1 MIGSRF
7 TGGLLARGYFSFSS
21 SLTPRVSSLPPMSDV
36 EPFDAS
42 LLPPR
47 QFFKFSADVK
57 QADGLDSPKGFSL
70 DESYA
75 LPAFGELDGRPA
87 FAEVRMAWSA
97 AGLAW
102 QVTVEGKTQLPW
114 CRDSR
119 LEDSDGLQVWIDT
132 RATLNV
138 HRASRFSHRFIYL
151 PRGGGSAS
159 DQPIAE
165 QLLINRARE
174 NARPLRPREL
184 TAKSKTAGSG
194 YTLWAFA
201 PAGALG
207 GYDPTQQPRL
217 GFTYALLD
225 RERGLQTFSTGP
237 EFPYE
242 EDPSCWAE
250 LRLV

>member
-1 MIGSRF
+1 
-7 TGGLLARGYFSFSS
+7 
-21 SLTPRVSSLPPMSDV
+21 MSDV

-42 LLPPR
+42 LMPPR
-47 QFFKFSADVK
+47 QFFRFSADVRR
-57 QADGLDSPKGFSL
+57 ADDLASPKGFAL

-75 LPAFGELDGRPA
+75 LPLFGMLDGRPA
-87 FAEVRMAWSA
+87 LADVRMAWSPD
-97 AGLAW
+97 GLAW

-119 LEDSDGLQVWIDT
+119 LEDSDGLQVWVDT

-138 HRASRFSHRFIYL
+138 HRASRFTHRFIYL
-151 PRGGGSAS
+151 PRGGGSAG
-159 DQPIAE
+159 DQAIAD

-174 NARPLRPREL
+174 NARPVRPREL
-184 TAKSKTAGSG
+184 TARAKATSSG

-207 GYDPTQQPRL
+207 GYDPAQQQRL
-217 GFTYALLD
+217 GFTYAVLD
-225 RERGLQTFSTGP
+225 RERGLQTFASGP

-250 LRLV
+250 LRLVDG

>member
-1 MIGSRF
+1 
-7 TGGLLARGYFSFSS
+7 
-21 SLTPRVSSLPPMSDV
+21 MSDV

-47 QFFKFSADVK
+47 QFFRFSADVRRK
-57 QADGLDSPKGFSL
+57 EPLWNAAPFVL

-75 LPAFGELDGRPA
+75 LPTLGDLDGRAA

-97 AGLAW
+97 QGLAW
-102 QVTVEGKTQLPW
+102 QVTVDGKSTPPW

-138 HRASRFSHRFIYL
+138 HRASRFCHRFVFL
-151 PRGGGSAS
+151 PTGGGSGSQGAV
-159 DQPIAE
+159 AE
-165 QLLINRARE
+165 QLLMNRARE
-174 NARPLRPREL
+174 NARPARAREL
-184 TAKSKTAGSG
+184 EARSKVTATA
-194 YTLWAFA
+194 YTLSAFA
-201 PAGALG
+201 PAVALG
-207 GYDPTQQPRL
+207 GFDPAQQPRL

-225 RERGLQTFSTGP
+225 RERGLQTFASGP

-250 LRLV
+250 LRLVDG

>member
-1 MIGSRF
+1 
-7 TGGLLARGYFSFSS
+7 
-21 SLTPRVSSLPPMSDV
+21 MSDV

-47 QFFKFSADVK
+47 QFFRFSADVR
-57 QADGLDSPKGFSL
+57 QADGLDSARGFAL

-75 LPAFGELDGRPA
+75 LPALGELDGRPG
-87 FAEVRMAWSA
+87 FAEVRMAWSP

-102 QVTVEGKTQLPW
+102 QVAVTGKSQLPW

-151 PRGGGSAS
+151 PRGGGSAG
-159 DQPIAE
+159 DQPIAD

-184 TAKSKTAGSG
+184 TARAQVTAAG

-201 PAGALG
+201 PAASLG
-207 GYDPTQQPRL
+207 GFDPAQQPRL
-217 GFTYALLD
+217 GFTYALMD

-250 LRLV
+250 LRLVGA

>member
-1 MIGSRF
+1 
-7 TGGLLARGYFSFSS
+7 
-21 SLTPRVSSLPPMSDV
+21 MSDA
-36 EPFDAS
+36 EPIDAS

-47 QFFKFSADVK
+47 QFFRFSADLRRCDDV
-57 QADGLDSPKGFSL
+57 GSPKGFTL

-75 LPAFGELDGRPA
+75 LPALGELDGRPA

-97 AGLAW
+97 AGLGW
-102 QVTVEGKTQLPW
+102 QVTVEGKTQLAW

-119 LEDSDGLQVWIDT
+119 LEDSDGLQVWVDA
-132 RATLNV
+132 RATFNV
-138 HRASRFSHRFIYL
+138 HRASRFCHRFIYL
-151 PRGGGSAS
+151 PRGGGSAG

-174 NARPLRPREL
+174 NARPARPREL
-184 TAKSKTAGSG
+184 QARAKVTSAS
-194 YTLWAFA
+194 YTLTAFA
-201 PAGALG
+201 PSDALG
-207 GYDPTQQPRL
+207 GWDPSQYPRL

-225 RERGLQTFSTGP
+225 RERGLQTFATGP

-250 LRLV
+250 LRLVE